1 MVQPRTRLRS
11 VGKRNKIDP
20 MFCLFNFPTMK
31 PDPRLLMV
39 KSRAL
44 NIKAA
49 YCKKASLK
57 HCITF

>member
-1 MVQPRTRLRS
+1 MVSPGTRLRIG
-11 VGKRNKIDP
+11 GKGRKKLIP
-20 MFCLFNFPTMK
+20 FFAFLPTTE

-44 NIKAA
+44 NVKAA